1 MSVLFALL
9 LASTPT
15 ATPAPT
21 AEKKPRLRCEWIHE
35 VGTSR
40 PRRVCEKR
48 VQAKPVEQPKPAA
61 QASDVNQPAPD
72 HSEHQQGTNE

>member
-9 LASTPT
+9 LASTPA

-21 AEKKPRLRCEWIHE
+21 VEKKPRLKCEWIHE

-48 VQAKPVEQPKPAA
+48 VRAKPVEQPKPAQ
-61 QASDVNQPAPD
+61 QASEVNQPAPD

>member
-15 ATPAPT
+15 ANPAPT
-21 AEKKPRLRCEWIHE
+21 VEKPRLRCEWIHE

-72 HSEHQQGTNE
+72 HSQHQKGTNE

>member
-9 LASTPT
+9 LASTP
-15 ATPAPT
+15 AASPAPT
-21 AEKKPRLRCEWIHE
+21 VEKKPRLRCEWIHE

-48 VQAKPVEQPKPAA
+48 VQAKPVEQPKPAQ
-61 QASDVNQPAPD
+61 QANEVNQPAPA